1 MFKIDHRPSTIDHR
15 PSTIDH
21 RPSTIDHRPSTID
34 HRPSTEIDNM
44 IERCLA
50 GGLFELSGNH

>member
-1 MFKIDHRPSTIDHR
+1 VTSTIDYRLSTIDHR

-34 HRPSTEIDNM
+34 YWEAHGA
-44 IERCLA
+44 ERRRGKAGALA
-50 GGLFELSGNH
+50 LA